1 MKLFNF
7 GYKAIKNI
15 SGILAFVVSVY
26 FLLPNDIKNVL
37 KINDLTVGITALSGG
52 SIFATLQY
60 VQSLVSKNQ
69 VNNENAIS
77 TLVKNIDVLAN
88 KFIDMTE
95 QIKGYANENQNIVGL
110 IDQVQEEVRKQNQMV
125 KLNLE
130 LKANSKLLEEETKN
144 LIREVLDNEKF
155 EV

>member
-26 FLLPNDIKNVL
+26 FLLPNDIKSVL

-69 VNNENAIS
+69 VNNENTIS

-95 QIKGYANENQNIVGL
+95 EIKGYANENQNIVGL

-144 LIREVLDNEKF
+144 LIREVLDNEKL

>member
-26 FLLPNDIKNVL
+26 FLLPNDIKSVL

-69 VNNENAIS
+69 VNNENTIS

-95 QIKGYANENQNIVGL
+95 EIKGYANENQNIVGL

>member
-7 GYKAIKNI
+7 GYKAVKNI
-15 SGILAFVVSVY
+15 SGILAFVVGVY
-26 FLLPNDIKNVL
+26 FLLPNDIKSVL
-37 KINDLTVGITALSGG
+37 KINDLTAGITALSGG
-52 SIFATLQY
+52 SVFATLQY

-95 QIKGYANENQNIVGL
+95 QLKTYANENQNIIGL

-125 KLNLE
+125 RLNLE

-144 LIREVLDNEKF
+144 LIREVLDNEKL
-155 EV
+155 EI

>member
-26 FLLPNDIKNVL
+26 FLLPNDIKSVL

-69 VNNENAIS
+69 VNNENVIS

-95 QIKGYANENQNIVGL
+95 EIKGYANENQNIVGL

>member
-26 FLLPNDIKNVL
+26 FLLPNDIKSVL

-69 VNNENAIS
+69 VNNENVIS

-95 QIKGYANENQNIVGL
+95 QIKTYANENQNIVGL

-144 LIREVLDNEKF
+144 LIREVLDNEKL

>member
-26 FLLPNDIKNVL
+26 FLLPNDIKSVL

-69 VNNENAIS
+69 VNNENVIS

-95 QIKGYANENQNIVGL
+95 EIKGYANENQNIIGL